1 MSPRFPEKRRD
12 SFESRLMYL
21 KKRRKNSAQMASG
34 TEIFFFFFL
43 GGGVTFLGSLATKH
57 RIVTEPSH
65 FVF

>member
-34 TEIFFFFFL
+34 TQIFFFFFW
-43 GGGVTFLGSLATKH
+43 GGGSLSWEAWPLS
-57 RIVTEPSH
+57 IE
-65 FVF
+65 